1 MYFIHSITNNILYSW
16 RGSTTLQ
23 DNSNTNNFPEVIP
36 KSRIN
41 SSSGPCF
48 HFVGENSTSILQW
61 QLNLNQMTA
70 NDQWESLTDRFRVH
84 ELFSSPFLCWG
95 RLGKMLSADIFCP
108 RWSSLI
114 WAAGTQS
121 RLVTWDTTMP
131 PIGSE
136 NAYNHTRGH
145 PHFIGF
151 SNVIKTWIQW
161 KLWRQ

>member
-41 SSSGPCF
+41 SF
-48 HFVGENSTSILQW
+48 FWTLLHIMYHVAENSTILTMTLSTSIQW
-61 QLNLNQMTA
+61 QLMIN
-70 NDQWESLTDRFRVH
+70 ESLYRPIQ
-84 ELFSSPFLCWG
+84 SPWNVLISFLCWG

-114 WAAGTQS
+114 WAAGTLS
-121 RLVTWDTTMP
+121 WLVTWDP
-131 PIGSE
+131 H
-136 NAYNHTRGH
+136 HTYHWFRNLLQSH
-145 PHFIGF
+145 
-151 SNVIKTWIQW
+151 
-161 KLWRQ
+161 